1 MSSLKLRFGG
11 TDVLGQTVRLL
22 EAALI
27 MSKQNNFVVQES
39 NREIAE
45 LNSKLLIVPHQ
56 SDCDNHQT
64 GQSKN

>member
-56 SDCDNHQT
+56 SDCANM
-64 GQSKN
+64 